1 MICSKTKNE
10 NTEEDNNVSDFDSGV
25 QKVMLLDTPDGPIHH
40 YTLFDGISHDLHKYI
55 ELIRFLKCASPEDI
69 LILEINNGGG
79 SVDVCLTLC
88 SAITESE
95 AHVVAKCTGIVASA
109 AATIAAACD
118 SQDVDNDC
126 SILVHCGSFGASGKT
141 NDTVAYSKHVEQVI
155 RRMLRRYFTGVLTEE
170 EITSVEQ
177 GKEFWMFGDEF
188 LERLMKKHNAEIEEE
203 RLQREFELSQAE
215 VAEALDKVREAKR
228 KRILAERK
236 KKQ

>member
-155 RRMLRRYFTGVLTEE
+155 SRMLRRYFTGVLTEE
-170 EITSVEQ
+170 EIISVEQ
-177 GKEFWMFGDEF
+177 GKEFWMFGDEMKQR
-188 LERLMKKHNAEIEEE
+188 LENRRAAK
-203 RLQREFELSQAE
+203 QAI
-215 VAEALDKVREAKR
+215 VDAEAEYSLTDEELTSVVEKALAAKR
-228 KRILAERK
+228 KAVDKLK
-236 KKQ
+236 KEQK